1 VASEEERLKQAREE
15 LGKGNK
21 GAAAKILTE
30 VADKLSAQGEY
41 KKAADVYE
49 EVAQVYRESYM
60 ADECF
65 RSLDNV
71 ILMFVRLGSEA
82 ESHKEIVR
90 VAKAAAKIA
99 EEAEEFKRAADFYF
113 RGTDFADDDEKGTML
128 IGAADAL
135 ENLADVR
142 EEERNYEEAVALLK
156 KVGRLFYSVGDDELG
171 DRIYE
176 RAVRLSHRWAAIAK
190 ESMDYVSA
198 GNALAEAA
206 QIMQTRG
213 ESPESPRLLIAAG
226 ALYEQAGLLEKAGN
240 IYDAAQEAYK
250 VLRNT
255 SARKMAMTQASEAYL
270 KMDGNP
276 EIVAPLLM
284 KAGALFKELGNV
296 KAKWAYKRA
305 NELFQELAA
314 KAAKEGET
322 ESEKTYQRYR
332 AMCLREWGSL
342 DEAEAVYRT
351 VIDYFLDQAKGEA
364 ELGNKESQAVSLE
377 EAARVLQESGDE
389 DEARTH
395 FEEAL
400 GIYVDLAKESAEGEQ
415 PDEASKYYS
424 KAASCASKLGNKER
438 AAELHQVASEKAL
451 GAARFYQELDVSELA
466 VIWIRTAGVEA
477 LKTGNPEI
485 IDKAIGLFRQSSAGF
500 EKIKEPRE
508 AFEDLFTIFE
518 TLFLHRPE
526 SRAEISGVLT
536 DAEQISRHTRDEN
549 LMVLSSI
556 LEALDSGSHVA
567 ALLALQ
573 EREDELA
580 DKRDRL
586 LELIEQSKSVRKTE
600 TEKGKGRTHWL
611 FK

>member
-1 VASEEERLKQAREE
+1 MASEEERLKQAREE

-332 AMCLREWGSL
+332 AMCLREWGS
-342 DEAEAVYRT
+342 
-351 VIDYFLDQAKGEA
+351 
-364 ELGNKESQAVSLE
+364 
-377 EAARVLQESGDE
+377 
-389 DEARTH
+389 
-395 FEEAL
+395 
-400 GIYVDLAKESAEGEQ
+400 
-415 PDEASKYYS
+415 
-424 KAASCASKLGNKER
+424 
-438 AAELHQVASEKAL
+438 
-451 GAARFYQELDVSELA
+451 
-466 VIWIRTAGVEA
+466 
-477 LKTGNPEI
+477 
-485 IDKAIGLFRQSSAGF
+485 
-500 EKIKEPRE
+500 
-508 AFEDLFTIFE
+508 
-518 TLFLHRPE
+518 
-526 SRAEISGVLT
+526 
-536 DAEQISRHTRDEN
+536 
-549 LMVLSSI
+549 
-556 LEALDSGSHVA
+556 
-567 ALLALQ
+567 
-573 EREDELA
+573 
-580 DKRDRL
+580 
-586 LELIEQSKSVRKTE
+586 
-600 TEKGKGRTHWL
+600 
-611 FK
+611 